1 MTLLTRFFGFA
12 VVASAMLIG
21 KTGIAAELGYWDG
34 YYAGLNVAASASTA
48 KMKFDPSGSFL
59 GPNAIDVADGN
70 FWRSSRNLKS
80 SNLAGGVHAGYQQ
93 RYGRILVGIE
103 ADLNQLGQRDRSS
116 ITATVPTTTSQY
128 LLEQQVKTDL
138 SISLRPRIGY
148 VPESGSGD
156 LLLYVTGGLTYTRAK
171 VFQKFTQL
179 NVAYYSEG
187 LSDSRWL
194 AGWVAGGGVEYA
206 LSKQWSLKTE
216 YLYANLGSIE
226 KNNASGNPGFAAYTT
241 NNRVDLT
248 NHTVRLGITYRY

>member
-1 MTLLTRFFGFA
+1 MTSLTRFVGFA
-12 VVASAMLIG
+12 VVVSTLLIG
-21 KTGIAAELGYWDG
+21 KTGIAAELDYWDG
-34 YYAGLNVAASASTA
+34 YYAGLNLGASASTA

-59 GPNAIDVADGN
+59 GPTAADIADGN
-70 FWRSSRNLKS
+70 FWRSSRKLKS
-80 SNLAGGVHAGYQQ
+80 SDLTGGVHAGYQQ
-93 RYGRILVGIE
+93 RYGRTLVGIE
-103 ADLNQLGQRDRSS
+103 LDLSQLGQRDSS
-116 ITATVPTTTSQY
+116 SVTATVPTSGSQY
-128 LLEQQVKTDL
+128 RLEQQVETDL
-138 SISLRPRIGY
+138 SISLRPRIAY

-194 AGWVAGGGVEYA
+194 VGWVVGGGIEYA

-216 YLYANLGSIE
+216 YLYANLGSIK

-248 NHTVRLGITYRY
+248 NHTFRLGMTYRF